1 MKLLIFRKF
10 QGFFIHK
17 NNKIGQTALQIFNIK
32 FKLAEDKIHVF
43 VIIIFKIVNQ
53 SVTDKYIFKLLKTST
68 KTML

>member
-17 NNKIGQTALQIFNIK
+17 NNKIGQTALRNIK